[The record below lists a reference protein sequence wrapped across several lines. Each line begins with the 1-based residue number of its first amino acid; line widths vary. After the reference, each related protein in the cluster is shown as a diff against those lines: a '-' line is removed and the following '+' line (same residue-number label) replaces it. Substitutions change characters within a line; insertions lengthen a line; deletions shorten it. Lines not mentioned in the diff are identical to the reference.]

1 MADDLFSQALED
13 RFDEFAPLAARM
25 RPRNLDEVVGQ
36 AHVVGPGGP
45 LRSLIESDRLTS
57 MILWGPPGTGKTSL
71 ATLVANVTKA
81 RYVQLSATNATVAEV
96 RKVVAAAKEALATG
110 QRTIL
115 FIDEI
120 HRFNKAQQDALLPAV
135 ENRWVVLIGAT
146 TENPFFEVNSPLLS
160 RSLLFRLEQLSPDD
174 IRTIVGRALTD
185 ERRGLARSGVT
196 VDPQVVD
203 MLAERSGGDARHA
216 LNGLEVVVAA
226 ALAAGEDAV
235 TAERAEEAL
244 GRQILRYDREGDNHY
259 DVVSA
264 FIKSMRGSDP
274 DAAVWWLAR
283 MIESGEDP
291 RFIARRMVIFASEDV
306 GNADPMALVVAVSAF
321 QALEFVGL
329 PEAGLNLSQA
339 ATYLASAPKS
349 NASTVAIGRATEDVR
364 RHPSASVPAH
374 LRDAH
379 YKGAAKLGHGK
390 GYRYPHSY
398 PGGWVEQ
405 QYLPDELQGRRYYEP
420 TDRGTEREIGER
432 LRGFRKEA
440 TGGPRSTAVRTSG
453 AGGVSGPGAGGGR
466 DSGAGGER
474 DSGADGGRE
483 R

>member
-1 MADDLFSQALED
+1 VADDLFSRALED

-25 RPRNLDEVVGQ
+25 RPRTLDELVGQ
-36 AHVVGPGGP
+36 RHIVGPGGP
-45 LRSLIESDRLTS
+45 LRSLIEADQLTS
-57 MILWGPPGTGKTSL
+57 MILWGPAGTGKTSL
-71 ATLVANVTKA
+71 ATLVANTTRA
-81 RYVQLSATNATVAEV
+81 RYVPLSAVNATVSEV
-96 RKVVAAAKEALATG
+96 RKAVAQAKEALATG
-110 QRTIL
+110 GRTIL

-160 RSLLFRLEQLSPDD
+160 RSLLFRLEALEADD
-174 IRTIVGRALTD
+174 IRAILDSALRD
-185 ERRGLARSGVT
+185 ERRGLGRSGVT
-196 VDPQVVD
+196 VDPEVVEH
-203 MLAERSGGDARHA
+203 LAERSGGDARHA

-226 ALAAGEDAV
+226 TVAAGEQRV
-235 TAERAEEAL
+235 TTARAEEAL
-244 GRQILRYDREGDNHY
+244 GRQILRYDREGDTHY

-329 PEAGLNLSQA
+329 PEASLNLSQA

-349 NASTVAIGRATEDVR
+349 NASTLAIGRASEDVR
-364 RHPSASVPAH
+364 RFPAAGVPAH

-379 YKGAAKLGHGK
+379 YRGAAKLGHGK
-390 GYRYPHSY
+390 GYRYPHDH
-398 PGGWVEQ
+398 PGAWVEQ
-405 QYLPDELQGRRYYEP
+405 QYLPDEVRARRYHEP
-420 TDRGTEREIGER
+420 TDRGSEREIGER
-432 LRGFRKEA
+432 LRRWRGSGGES
-440 TGGPRSTAVRTSG
+440 GPRGRGAEVATSG
-453 AGGVSGPGAGGGR
+453 ERPGVA
-466 DSGAGGER
+466 ER
-474 DSGADGGRE
+474 AHEERE

>member
-1 MADDLFSQALED
+1 VTDDLFSSALER

-25 RPRNLDEVVGQ
+25 RPRTLDEVVGQ
-36 AHVVGPGGP
+36 AHVVGPGAP
-45 LRSLIESDRLTS
+45 LRSLIQADQLTS

-71 ATLVANVTKA
+71 ATLVANVTRA
-81 RYVQLSATNATVAEV
+81 RYVQLSAVNATVAEV
-96 RKVVAAAKEALATG
+96 RKAVAEARDALATG
-110 QRTIL
+110 RRTVL

-160 RSLLFRLEQLSPDD
+160 RSLLFRLEALSADD
-174 IRTIVGRALTD
+174 VRAILDRALTD
-185 ERRGLARSGVT
+185 DVRGLGRSGVT
-196 VDPQVVD
+196 IDPVVLGH
-203 MLAERSGGDARHA
+203 LAERSGGDARTA

-226 ALAAGEDAV
+226 ATARGETEVTVELA
-235 TAERAEEAL
+235 REAL
-244 GRQILRYDREGDNHY
+244 GRQVIRYDREGDNHY

-264 FIKSMRGSDP
+264 FIKSLRGSDP

-283 MIESGEDP
+283 MLESGEDP

-306 GNADPMALVVAVSAF
+306 GNADPTALLVAVAAF
-321 QALEFVGL
+321 HALEFVGL
-329 PEAGLNLSQA
+329 PEARLNLSQA

-349 NASTVAIGRATEDVR
+349 NASTVAIGRAAEDVKR
-364 RHPSASVPAH
+364 FPGAAVPVH

-379 YKGAAKLGHGK
+379 YRGAAKLGHGK
-390 GYRYPHSY
+390 GYRYPHDH

-405 QYLPDELQGRRYYEP
+405 QYLPDEVAGRRYYEP

-432 LRGFRKEA
+432 LRSRGRAPHPEP
-440 TGGPRSTAVRTSG
+440 PRARD
-453 AGGVSGPGAGGGR
+453 AGDDPGA
-466 DSGAGGER
+466 ER
-474 DSGADGGRE
+474 RRE

>member
-1 MADDLFSQALED
+1 VTDDLFSSALED

-25 RPRNLDEVVGQ
+25 RPRRLDDVVGQ
-36 AHVVGPGGP
+36 AHVIGPGGP
-45 LRSLIESDRLTS
+45 LRSLIEADQLTS
-57 MILWGPPGTGKTSL
+57 MILWGPPGTGKTTL
-71 ATLVANVTKA
+71 ATLVANVTRA
-81 RYVQLSATNATVAEV
+81 RYVQLSAVNATVAEV
-96 RKVVAAAKEALATG
+96 RKAVAEARDALATG
-110 QRTIL
+110 RRTIL

-135 ENRWVVLIGAT
+135 ENRWLVMIGAT
-146 TENPFFEVNSPLLS
+146 TENPFFEVISPLLS
-160 RSLLFRLEQLSPDD
+160 RSLLFRLEALGPDD
-174 IRTIVGRALTD
+174 VRSILVRALAD
-185 ERRGLARSGVT
+185 EVRGLGRSGVT
-196 VDPQVVD
+196 IDPVVIEH
-203 MLAERSGGDARHA
+203 LAERSGGDARAA

-226 ALAAGEDAV
+226 TLARGDREV
-235 TAERAEEAL
+235 TVERAREAL
-244 GRQILRYDREGDNHY
+244 GRQIIRYDREGDTHY

-329 PEAGLNLSQA
+329 PEAQLNLSQA

-349 NASTVAIGRATEDVR
+349 NASTLAIGRASEDVR
-364 RHPSASVPAH
+364 KFPAAGVPAH
-374 LRDAH
+374 LRDSH
-379 YKGAAKLGHGK
+379 YRGAAKLGHGK
-390 GYRYPHSY
+390 GYRYPHDY

-405 QYLPDELQGRRYYEP
+405 QYLPDEVRGRRYYEP
-420 TDRGTEREIGER
+420 TDRGLEREIGER
-432 LRGFRKEA
+432 LRTRRK
-440 TGGPRSTAVRTSG
+440 
-453 AGGVSGPGAGGGR
+453 AGDR
-466 DSGAGGER
+466 
-474 DSGADGGRE
+474 GADPGRE

>member
-1 MADDLFSQALED
+1 VADDLFSRALED

-25 RPRNLDEVVGQ
+25 RPRTLDEVVGQ
-36 AHVVGPGGP
+36 PHVVGPGGP
-45 LRSLIESDRLTS
+45 LRSLIESDQLTS

-71 ATLVANVTKA
+71 AAVVANVTRA
-81 RYVQLSATNATVAEV
+81 RYVPLSAVNATVAEV
-96 RKVVAAAKEALATG
+96 RKAVAEAKEALVG
-110 QRTIL
+110 GRRTIL

-160 RSLLFRLEQLSPDD
+160 RSLLFRLEALGPGD
-174 IRTIVGRALTD
+174 IRAILDRALGD
-185 ERRGLARSGVT
+185 EKRGLGRSGVT
-196 VDPQVVD
+196 VEPKVLEL
-203 MLAERSGGDARHA
+203 LAERSGGDARQA

-226 ALAAGEDAV
+226 ALAAGEEKV
-235 TAERAEEAL
+235 TPERAEEAL

-306 GNADPMALVVAVSAF
+306 GNADPMALVLAVSAF

-329 PEAGLNLSQA
+329 PEAALNLSQA
-339 ATYLASAPKS
+339 VTYLASAPKS
-349 NASTVAIGRATEDVR
+349 NASTIAIGRATEDVR
-364 RHPSASVPAH
+364 RHPAAGVPAH

-379 YKGAAKLGHGK
+379 YRGAAKLGHGK
-390 GYRYPHSY
+390 GYRYPHDH
-398 PGGWVEQ
+398 PGAWVQ
-405 QYLPDELQGRRYYEP
+405 QDYLPDEVRGRRYYEP
-420 TDRGTEREIGER
+420 TDRGAEGAIGER
-432 LRGFRKEA
+432 LRRLRGD
-440 TGGPRSTAVRTSG
+440 
-453 AGGVSGPGAGGGR
+453 
-466 DSGAGGER
+466 DS
-474 DSGADGGRE
+474 ADAGRE